1 MPSRS
6 QPLQSWNTQ
15 VKGSVWS
22 NPPLAEGPSLH
33 EISAAE
39 DPTFG
44 TWSVPQSRPEQWQRG
59 KAVPQDHYL
68 LVKERLHE
76 LEMAYCRGVD
86 RRDPDLLRSIFF
98 EDALE
103 EHGEMYRGPAVD
115 FVDWVFNEF
124 IGKYE
129 LTTHYVLNE
138 WYRVAGDRA
147 EGETHRISHHRIR
160 TPEPKETIAACRTF
174 NRYEC
179 RNGIWKISYR
189 GVVRDWIYDRPFD
202 ESLFTLT
209 RAGDIDEATAL
220 QYASSPTDLKLKLEG
235 F

>member
-1 MPSRS
+1 VIIDQQAIR
-6 QPLQSWNTQ
+6 T
-15 VKGSVWS
+15 
-22 NPPLAEGPSLH
+22 
-33 EISAAE
+33 
-39 DPTFG
+39 
-44 TWSVPQSRPEQWQRG
+44 
-59 KAVPQDHYL
+59 L

-98 EDALE
+98 EDAVE
-103 EHGEMYRGPAVD
+103 EHGDMYRGSATD

-138 WYRVAGDRA
+138 WYRVDEDRA
-147 EGETHRISHHRIR
+147 EGETHRISHHRVR
-160 TPEPKETIAACRTF
+160 TPEAKETIAACRTF

-189 GVVRDWIYDRPFD
+189 GVVRDWIYERP
-202 ESLFTLT
+202 
-209 RAGDIDEATAL
+209 IDEALYVGTYAMALSKPGQADRSYDVLSLFQHGPIDRDNPATAL
-220 QYASSPTDLKLKLEG
+220 TQASV
-235 F
+235 

>member
-1 MPSRS
+1 MTIDQQAIR
-6 QPLQSWNTQ
+6 T
-15 VKGSVWS
+15 
-22 NPPLAEGPSLH
+22 
-33 EISAAE
+33 
-39 DPTFG
+39 
-44 TWSVPQSRPEQWQRG
+44 
-59 KAVPQDHYL
+59 L

-98 EDALE
+98 EDAIE
-103 EHGEMYRGPAVD
+103 EHGDMYRGSATD

-138 WYRVAGDRA
+138 WYRVDGDRA
-147 EGETHRISHHRIR
+147 EGETHRISHHRVR
-160 TPEPKETIAACRTF
+160 TPEAKETIAACRTF

-189 GVVRDWIYDRPFD
+189 GVVRDWIYERPFD
-202 ESLFTLT
+202 EALYVGTYAMALSKPGQADRSYDVLSLFQRGPIDRDNPATSLT
-209 RAGDIDEATAL
+209 H
-220 QYASSPTDLKLKLEG
+220 SV
-235 F
+235 